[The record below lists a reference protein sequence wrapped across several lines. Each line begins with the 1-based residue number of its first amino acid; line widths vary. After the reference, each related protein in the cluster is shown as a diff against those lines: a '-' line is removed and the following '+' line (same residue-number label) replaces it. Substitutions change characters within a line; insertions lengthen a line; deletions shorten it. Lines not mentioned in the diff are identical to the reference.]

1 MAGAVE
7 RDAVIGVASATTDR
21 LDSLRARAAAVPP
34 PLIAL
39 ALAGVAMA
47 GHYALWGSSAP
58 WGHAAVAGALLAA
71 AGWVWV
77 LWSVALFRQA
87 GTPLRPTATPIQ
99 LIEEGPYRVGR
110 HPMYLGIGALMLGAA
125 LGVGSPLLAGA
136 ALLFGAIVNAVHV
149 PHEEAQLARRFG
161 GWWRDYA
168 SGTRRWL

>member
-1 MAGAVE
+1 M
-7 RDAVIGVASATTDR
+7 
-21 LDSLRARAAAVPP
+21 
-34 PLIAL
+34 
-39 ALAGVAMA
+39 
-47 GHYALWGSSAP
+47 
-58 WGHAAVAGALLAA
+58 
-71 AGWVWV
+71 
-77 LWSVALFRQA
+77 
-87 GTPLRPTATPIQ
+87 Q
-99 LIEEGPYRVGR
+99 LIEEGPYRLGR